1 MCGDGGWRV
10 VKAGTW
16 GGVEDK
22 NRTLVGPG
30 RKDVPRGGNGPVVSE
45 GDT

>member
-1 MCGDGGWRV
+1 MWDGRWRV
-10 VKAGTW
+10 VNAGTW

-30 RKDVPRGGNGPVVSE
+30 RKDLPRGGNRQAASE